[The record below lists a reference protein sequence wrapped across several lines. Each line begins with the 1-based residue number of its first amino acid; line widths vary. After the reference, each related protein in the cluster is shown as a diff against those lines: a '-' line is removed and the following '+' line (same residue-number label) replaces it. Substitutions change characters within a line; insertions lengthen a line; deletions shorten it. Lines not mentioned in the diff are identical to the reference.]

1 MSNVGTRFEP
11 GWRATSNVNP
21 NPNGKL
27 SSARAGKVSPVAPMI
42 VTAISEMA
50 ARRDNT
56 VTEIIK
62 TLGACADGSSG
73 GCFLPN
79 VCEIDQIMAAQ
90 ISSRQKHPR
99 DMVHDRHARG
109 CFAEPGAGCY
119 CNTIA
124 VNG

>member
-42 VTAISEMA
+42 VIAISEMA

-62 TLGACADGSSG
+62 TLGARADGSSG
-73 GCFLPN
+73 GRLLPN

-90 ISSRQKHPR
+90 ISSDKNIPATWR
-99 DMVHDRHARG
+99 MIATRG
-109 CFAEPGAGCY
+109 DVSPSRAPNA
-119 CNTIA
+119 IA
-124 VNG
+124 TPSP